1 MWYGSS
7 VSRQG
12 SDRPLARYHASSR
25 DRKRWRA
32 GEAGSC
38 CVGLAPRLAVAARRW
53 LVIVPSRLLGIIADV
68 KIYTRTGDAGETAL
82 FDGSR
87 VSKADPRVEAYGHI
101 DELNAVLGQARAA
114 GLDPTLDAWL
124 DRLQRDL
131 FALGAQLADPA
142 AKIAPRVTKV
152 TLGPGDT
159 ARLED
164 WIDEA
169 EAELPQLRRFVLPT
183 GAPAGAALHLARTVC
198 RRAERHIVGLG
209 PEAVDAG
216 LLAYVNRLSDLLFV
230 LARLAN
236 ARAGVPDREW

>member
-1 MWYGSS
+1 M
-7 VSRQG
+7 
-12 SDRPLARYHASSR
+12 
-25 DRKRWRA
+25 
-32 GEAGSC
+32 
-38 CVGLAPRLAVAARRW
+38 
-53 LVIVPSRLLGIIADV
+53 

-82 FDGSR
+82 FDGTR

-114 GLDPTLDAWL
+114 GVDPALDAWL

-131 FALGAQLADPA
+131 FAVGAQLADPA
-142 AKIAPRVTKV
+142 DRIAARVTKAS
-152 TLGPGDT
+152 LGSDDT
-159 ARLED
+159 ARLER

-169 EAELPQLRRFVLPT
+169 ETELPALRRFVLPGGT
-183 GAPAGAALHLARTVC
+183 PAAAALHLARTVC

-216 LLAYVNRLSDLLFV
+216 LLAFVNRLSDLLFV

-236 ARAGVPDREW
+236 ARAGAADQEW